1 MGRLDNSRGGDMMN
15 GTTGVGVI
23 ITWDLRGM
31 SYPQSPELRALLKTP
46 TVYRHQL
53 RWQKHLRDRG
63 ILSPQDYLFYRA
75 FDGVV
80 VMTAL
85 RCVFRDGGLTPDFVA
100 ERLGVIEYPTMAVIE
115 AKDDETRDALETLPI
130 EFDALALTPAI
141 VKRIEWHGGVAVRA
155 AGGAYY
161 LPPDAYDEMLPIFEA
176 IQREGGRV
184 RTIEVDPSSEIARE
198 IARDAVKV
206 LTALMEQLK
215 RAFETA
221 KSEARKAKSLKRL
234 QEVKRHLDHYLAL
247 MQCLREEIEREDTQ
261 QVVGDLLMEV
271 V

>member
-1 MGRLDNSRGGDMMN
+1 MMN
-15 GTTGVGVI
+15 ATTGVIV
-23 ITWDLRGM
+23 TWDLRGM
-31 SYPQSPELRALLKTP
+31 GYPQSPELRALLKTP

-53 RWQKHLRDRG
+53 RWQKHLRDCG
-63 ILSPQDYLFYRA
+63 ILSDGDFLFYRA

-85 RCVFRDGGLTPDFVA
+85 RCEFRDSLTPDFRA
-100 ERLGVIEYPTMAVIE
+100 ERIGVVEYPSMAVVE
-115 AKDDETRDALETLPI
+115 ARDDQTRLALETLPL

-141 VKRIEWHGGVAVRA
+141 VKRIEMLGGVSVRA

-161 LPPDAYDEMLPIFEA
+161 LPPDAYDELLPVLDA

-198 IARDAVKV
+198 IARDAVKL
-206 LTALMEQLK
+206 LTALMQQLQ

-221 KSEARKAKSLKRL
+221 KSEARKAKSMKRL

-247 MQCLREEIEREDTQ
+247 LQQMREEMETEDAQ
-261 QVVGDLLMEV
+261 QITADLLMEV

>member
-1 MGRLDNSRGGDMMN
+1 MMERNS
-15 GTTGVGVI
+15 VGLIV
-23 ITWDLRGM
+23 TWDLRGM
-31 SYPQSPELRALLKTP
+31 NFPQSPELRALLKTP

-53 RWQKHLRDRG
+53 RWQKHLRGCG
-63 ILSPQDYLFYRA
+63 ILENADYLFYRA
-75 FDGVV
+75 FEGMV

-85 RCVFRDGGLTPDFVA
+85 RCVFPVDSLTPEFRA
-100 ERLGVIEYPTMAVIE
+100 ERLGVIEYPSMAVIE
-115 AKDDETRDALETLPI
+115 AMNDQTRDALQTLPL

-141 VKRIEWHGGVAVRA
+141 VKRIEMLGGVSVRA

-161 LPPDAYDEMLPIFEA
+161 LPPDAYDELLPVFDA

-198 IARDAVKV
+198 IARDAVKI
-206 LTALMEQLK
+206 LTALMQQLQ

-234 QEVKRHLDHYLAL
+234 QEVRKHLDHYIQL
-247 MQCLREEIEREDTQ
+247 MEQLRSEIEVEDTQ
-261 QVVGDLLMEV
+261 QVIGDLLMEV

>member
-1 MGRLDNSRGGDMMN
+1 MMERNS
-15 GTTGVGVI
+15 VGLIV
-23 ITWDLRGM
+23 TWDLRGM
-31 SYPQSPELRALLKTP
+31 NFPQSPELRALLKTP

-53 RWQKHLRDRG
+53 RWQKHLRDCG
-63 ILSPQDYLFYRA
+63 ILENADYLFYRA
-75 FDGVV
+75 FEGMV

-85 RCVFRDGGLTPDFVA
+85 RCVFPVDSLTPEFRA
-100 ERLGVIEYPTMAVIE
+100 ERIGVVEYPSMAVIE
-115 AKDDETRDALETLPI
+115 AKDDETRAALETLPI

-141 VKRIEWHGGVAVRA
+141 VKRIEWLGGVSVRA

-161 LPPDAYDEMLPIFEA
+161 LPPDAYDELLPVFDA

-198 IARDAVKV
+198 IARDAVKL

-215 RAFETA
+215 RAFESA
-221 KSEARKAKSLKRL
+221 KSDARKAKSLKRL

-247 MQCLREEIEREDTQ
+247 MQQLRVEIETEDTQ

>member
-1 MGRLDNSRGGDMMN
+1 MMN
-15 GTTGVGVI
+15 GTTGVIV
-23 ITWDLRGM
+23 TWDLRSMG
-31 SYPQSPELRALLKTP
+31 YPQSPELRSLLKTP

-53 RWQKHLRDRG
+53 RWQKHLRDCG
-63 ILSPQDYLFYRA
+63 VLSDADYIFYRA
-75 FDGVV
+75 FEGL
-80 VMTAL
+80 TALYAL
-85 RCVFRDGGLTPDFVA
+85 RCVFPEDSLTPDFRA
-100 ERLGVIEYPTMAVIE
+100 ERLGVIEYPSMTVIE
-115 AKDDETRDALETLPI
+115 AKDDQTRLALETLPL

-141 VKRIEWHGGVAVRA
+141 VKRIEWLGGVSVRA

-161 LPPDAYDEMLPIFEA
+161 LPPDAYDELMPVFDA

-184 RTIEVDPSSEIARE
+184 RTIEVDPQSEIARE
-198 IARDAVKV
+198 IAQDAVKI

-247 MQCLREEIEREDTQ
+247 MQNLREEIEREDTQ
-261 QVVGDLLMEV
+261 QVIGDLLMEV

>member
-1 MGRLDNSRGGDMMN
+1 MN
-15 GTTGVGVI
+15 ATAGLIV
-23 ITWDLRGM
+23 TWDLRGM
-31 SYPQSPELRALLKTP
+31 NFPQSPELRALLKTP

-53 RWQKHLRDRG
+53 RWQSYLRGRG

-75 FDGVV
+75 FEG
-80 VMTAL
+80 MTVLYAL
-85 RCVFRDGGLTPDFVA
+85 RCEFRDALTPEYRA
-100 ERLGVIEYPTMAVIE
+100 ERLGVIEYPSMAVVE
-115 AKDDETRDALETLPI
+115 ARDDQTRLALETLPL

-141 VKRIEWHGGVAVRA
+141 VKRIEWLGGVSVRA

-161 LPPDAYDEMLPIFEA
+161 LPPDAYDELLPVFDA

-184 RTIEVDPSSEIARE
+184 RTIEVDPQSEVARE
-198 IARDAVKV
+198 IARDAVKL

-215 RAFETA
+215 RAFESA

-234 QEVKRHLDHYLAL
+234 QEVKKHLDHYLVL
-247 MQCLREEIEREDTQ
+247 LQQMREEMETEDAQ
-261 QVVGDLLMEV
+261 QITADLLMEV

>member
-1 MGRLDNSRGGDMMN
+1 MN
-15 GTTGVGVI
+15 AKTGVIV
-23 ITWDLRGM
+23 TWDLRGM
-31 SYPQSPELRALLKTP
+31 GYPQSPELRALLKTP

-53 RWQKHLRDRG
+53 RWQKHLRDCG
-63 ILSPQDYLFYRA
+63 ILDDADYLFYRA
-75 FDGVV
+75 FEGRV

-85 RCVFRDGGLTPDFVA
+85 RCVFPEDSLTPDFRA
-100 ERLGVIEYPTMAVIE
+100 ERLGTVEYPSMAVIE
-115 AKDDETRDALETLPI
+115 AQDDETRDALQTLPI

-141 VKRIEWHGGVAVRA
+141 VKRIEWLGGVSVRA

-161 LPPDAYDEMLPIFEA
+161 LPPDAYEEMLPIFEA

-184 RTIEVDPSSEIARE
+184 RTIEVDPASEIARE
-198 IARDAVKV
+198 IARDAVKL

-215 RAFETA
+215 RAFESA

-234 QEVKRHLDHYLAL
+234 QEVKKHLDHYLVL
-247 MQCLREEIEREDTQ
+247 LQQMREEMETEDAQ
-261 QVVGDLLMEV
+261 QITADLLMEV

>member
-1 MGRLDNSRGGDMMN
+1 MDRLETSRGGDMMN
-15 GTTGVGVI
+15 GTTGVIV
-23 ITWDLRGM
+23 TWDLRGM
-31 SYPQSPELRALLKTP
+31 GYPQSPELRSLLKTP

-53 RWQKHLRDRG
+53 RWQKHLRDCG
-63 ILSPQDYLFYRA
+63 VLSDADYIFYRA
-75 FDGVV
+75 FEGLTVLY
-80 VMTAL
+80 AL
-85 RCVFRDGGLTPDFVA
+85 RCVFPEDSLTPDFRA
-100 ERLGVIEYPTMAVIE
+100 ERLGVIEYPSMTVIE
-115 AKDDETRDALETLPI
+115 AKDDQTRLALETLPL

-141 VKRIEWHGGVAVRA
+141 VKRIEWLGGVSVRA

-161 LPPDAYDEMLPIFEA
+161 LPPDAYEEMLPVFDA

-184 RTIEVDPSSEIARE
+184 RTIEVDPQSEIARE
-198 IARDAVKV
+198 IAQDAVKI

-247 MQCLREEIEREDTQ
+247 MQNLREEIEREDTQ
-261 QVVGDLLMEV
+261 QVVADLLMEV

>member
-1 MGRLDNSRGGDMMN
+1 MMN
-15 GTTGVGVI
+15 ATSGVGLIV
-23 ITWDLRGM
+23 TWDLRGM
-31 SYPQSPELRALLKTP
+31 SFPQSPELRALLKTP

-53 RWQKHLRDRG
+53 RWQKHLRDCG

-75 FDGVV
+75 FE
-80 VMTAL
+80 
-85 RCVFRDGGLTPDFVA
+85 GLTVLYAMRCEFGDSLTPEFRA
-100 ERLGVIEYPTMAVIE
+100 ERLGVVEYPSMSVVE
-115 AKDDETRDALETLPI
+115 ARDDQTRLALETLPL

-141 VKRIEWHGGVAVRA
+141 VKRIEWLGGVSVRA

-161 LPPDAYDEMLPIFEA
+161 LPPDAYDELLPVFDA

-184 RTIEVDPSSEIARE
+184 RTIEVDPQSEVARE
-198 IARDAVKV
+198 IARDAVKL

-215 RAFETA
+215 RAFESA

-234 QEVKRHLDHYLAL
+234 KEVQKHLDHYIGL
-247 MQCLREEIEREDTQ
+247 MQNLRAELENDDKQ
-261 QVVGDLLMEV
+261 QVIGDLLIEV

>member
-1 MGRLDNSRGGDMMN
+1 MMN
-15 GTTGVGVI
+15 GTTGVTGVI
-23 ITWDLRGM
+23 VTWDLRGM
-31 SYPQSPELRALLKTP
+31 GYPQSPELRALLRTP
-46 TVYRHQL
+46 TVYRHLL
-53 RWQKHLRDRG
+53 RWQKHLRDCG
-63 ILSPQDYLFYRA
+63 VLNEADYLFYRA
-75 FDGVV
+75 FDSMV

-85 RCVFRDGGLTPDFVA
+85 RCEFRDALTPDFHS
-100 ERLGVIEYPTMAVIE
+100 ERLGVIEYPSMAVIE
-115 AKDDETRDALETLPI
+115 AKDDQTRLALETLSI

-141 VKRIEWHGGVAVRA
+141 VKRIEWLGGVSVRA

-161 LPPDAYDEMLPIFEA
+161 LPPDAYDELLPVFEA

-184 RTIEVDPSSEIARE
+184 RTIEVDPQSEIARE
-198 IARDAVKV
+198 IAQDAVKL

-234 QEVKRHLDHYLAL
+234 KEVQKHLDHYLAL
-247 MQCLREEIEREDTQ
+247 MQQMREEIHAEDTQ
-261 QVVGDLLMEV
+261 QITADLLMEV

>member
-1 MGRLDNSRGGDMMN
+1 MERNFA
-15 GTTGVGVI
+15 TGVIV
-23 ITWDLRGM
+23 TWDLRGM
-31 SYPQSPELRALLKTP
+31 GYPQSPELRALLKTP

-53 RWQKHLRDRG
+53 RWQKHLRDCG
-63 ILSPQDYLFYRA
+63 ILDDADYLFYRA
-75 FDGVV
+75 FEGRV

-85 RCVFRDGGLTPDFVA
+85 RCVFPEDSLTPDFRA
-100 ERLGVIEYPTMAVIE
+100 ERLGTVEYPSMAVIE
-115 AKDDETRDALETLPI
+115 ARDDQTRLALETLPL

-141 VKRIEWHGGVAVRA
+141 VKRIEWLGGVSVRA

-161 LPPDAYDEMLPIFEA
+161 LPPDAYDELLPVFDA

-198 IARDAVKV
+198 IARDAVKL

-215 RAFETA
+215 RAFESA
-221 KSEARKAKSLKRL
+221 KSDARKAKSLKRL

-247 MQCLREEIEREDTQ
+247 MQQMRDDLETEDTQ

>member
-1 MGRLDNSRGGDMMN
+1 MMERNS
-15 GTTGVGVI
+15 VGLIV
-23 ITWDLRGM
+23 TWDLRGM
-31 SYPQSPELRALLKTP
+31 NFPQSPELRALLKTP

-53 RWQKHLRDRG
+53 RWQKHLRDCG
-63 ILSPQDYLFYRA
+63 ILDNADYLFYRA
-75 FDGVV
+75 FEGMV

-85 RCVFRDGGLTPDFVA
+85 RCEFRDALTPDFHS
-100 ERLGVIEYPTMAVIE
+100 ERLGVIEYPSMAVIE
-115 AKDDETRDALETLPI
+115 AKDDETRAALETLPI

-141 VKRIEWHGGVAVRA
+141 VKRIEWLGGVSVRA

-161 LPPDAYDEMLPIFEA
+161 LPPDAYDELLPVFDA

-198 IARDAVKV
+198 IARDAVKI
-206 LTALMEQLK
+206 LTALMQQLQ

-221 KSEARKAKSLKRL
+221 KSEARKAKSLRRL
-234 QEVKRHLDHYLAL
+234 QEVRKHLDHYIQL
-247 MQCLREEIEREDTQ
+247 MEQLRSEIEVEDTQ
-261 QVVGDLLMEV
+261 QVIGDLLMEV

>member
-1 MGRLDNSRGGDMMN
+1 MMN
-15 GTTGVGVI
+15 ATGVIV
-23 ITWDLRGM
+23 TWDLRGM
-31 SYPQSPELRALLKTP
+31 NFPQSPELRSLLRTP

-53 RWQKHLRDRG
+53 RWQKHLRDCG
-63 ILSPQDYLFYRA
+63 VLNNADYLFYRT
-75 FDGVV
+75 FEGLTVLY
-80 VMTAL
+80 AL
-85 RCVFRDGGLTPDFVA
+85 RCEFGDSITPEFRA

-141 VKRIEWHGGVAVRA
+141 VKRIEWLGGVSVRA

-161 LPPDAYDEMLPIFEA
+161 LPPDAYDEMLPVFEA

-184 RTIEVDPSSEIARE
+184 RTIDVDPASEIAQE

-215 RAFETA
+215 RAFESA

-234 QEVKRHLDHYLAL
+234 QDVKRHLEHYLQL
-247 MQCLREEIEREDTQ
+247 MQRMRQEIEVEDTQ

>member
-1 MGRLDNSRGGDMMN
+1 MMN
-15 GTTGVGVI
+15 GTTGVIV
-23 ITWDLRGM
+23 TWDLRGM
-31 SYPQSPELRALLKTP
+31 GYPQSPELRSLLKTP

-53 RWQKHLRDRG
+53 RWQKHLRDGG

-85 RCVFRDGGLTPDFVA
+85 RCVFPEDSITPDFRS
-100 ERLGVIEYPTMAVIE
+100 ERLGVIEYPSMAVIE
-115 AKDDETRDALETLPI
+115 AKDDETRDALETLPL

-141 VKRIEWHGGVAVRA
+141 VKRIEMLGGVSVRA

-161 LPPDAYDEMLPIFEA
+161 LPPDAYDELMPVFDA
-176 IQREGGRV
+176 IEREGGRV
-184 RTIEVDPSSEIARE
+184 RTIEVDPQSEIARE

-206 LTALMEQLK
+206 LTALMDQLK

-234 QEVKRHLDHYLAL
+234 KEVQKHLDHYLAL
-247 MQCLREEIEREDTQ
+247 MQQMRVEIEAEDTQ
-261 QVVGDLLMEV
+261 QVTADLLMEV

>member
-1 MGRLDNSRGGDMMN
+1 MMERNS
-15 GTTGVGVI
+15 VGLIV
-23 ITWDLRGM
+23 TWDLRGM
-31 SYPQSPELRALLKTP
+31 KYPQSPELRSLLKTP

-53 RWQKHLRDRG
+53 RWQKHLRDCG
-63 ILSPQDYLFYRA
+63 ILDNADYLFYRA

-85 RCVFRDGGLTPDFVA
+85 RCVFPEDSLTPDFRA
-100 ERLGVIEYPTMAVIE
+100 ERLGVIEYPSMAVIE
-115 AKDDETRDALETLPI
+115 AKDDQTRDALQTLPL

-141 VKRIEWHGGVAVRA
+141 VKRIEWLGGVSVRA

-161 LPPDAYDEMLPIFEA
+161 LPPDAYEEMTPIFEA

-184 RTIEVDPSSEIARE
+184 RTIEVDHSSEIARE
-198 IARDAVKV
+198 IARDAVKL

-215 RAFETA
+215 RAFESA
-221 KSEARKAKSLKRL
+221 KSQARKEKSLKRL
-234 QEVKRHLDHYLAL
+234 KEVQKHLDHYLAL
-247 MQCLREEIEREDTQ
+247 MQNLREEIEREDTQ

>member
-1 MGRLDNSRGGDMMN
+1 MMERN
-15 GTTGVGVI
+15 FATGVIV
-23 ITWDLRGM
+23 TWDLRGM
-31 SYPQSPELRALLKTP
+31 GYPQSPELRSLLKTP

-53 RWQKHLRDRG
+53 RWQKHLRDCG
-63 ILSPQDYLFYRA
+63 ILTDADFLFYRA

-85 RCVFRDGGLTPDFVA
+85 RCEFRDSLTPDFRA
-100 ERLGVIEYPTMAVIE
+100 ERLGVIEYPSMAVVE
-115 AKDDETRDALETLPI
+115 ARDDQTRLALETLPL

-141 VKRIEWHGGVAVRA
+141 VKRIEWLGGVSVRA

-161 LPPDAYDEMLPIFEA
+161 LPPDAYEEMLPIFEA

-184 RTIEVDPSSEIARE
+184 RTIEVDPASEIARE
-198 IARDAVKV
+198 IARDAVKL
-206 LTALMEQLK
+206 LTALMEQLM
-215 RAFETA
+215 RAFESA
-221 KSEARKAKSLKRL
+221 KSDARKAKSLKRL

-247 MQCLREEIEREDTQ
+247 MQQMRDDLETEDTQ
-261 QVVGDLLMEV
+261 QVVADLLMEV

>member
-1 MGRLDNSRGGDMMN
+1 MN
-15 GTTGVGVI
+15 ATAGLIV
-23 ITWDLRGM
+23 TWDLRGM
-31 SYPQSPELRALLKTP
+31 NFPQSPELRALLKTP

-53 RWQKHLRDRG
+53 RWQSYLRGRG

-75 FDGVV
+75 FEG
-80 VMTAL
+80 MTVLYAL
-85 RCVFRDGGLTPDFVA
+85 RCEFRDALTPEYRA
-100 ERLGVIEYPTMAVIE
+100 ERLGVIEYPSMAVIE
-115 AKDDETRDALETLPI
+115 AKDDETRDALQTLPL

-141 VKRIEWHGGVAVRA
+141 VKRIEMLGGVSVRA

-161 LPPDAYDEMLPIFEA
+161 LPPDAYDELMPVFDA

-184 RTIEVDPSSEIARE
+184 RTIEVDPASEIARE

-221 KSEARKAKSLKRL
+221 KSQARKEKSLKRL
-234 QEVKRHLDHYLAL
+234 KEVQKHLDHYIGL
-247 MQCLREEIEREDTQ
+247 MQNLRAELENDDKQ
-261 QVVGDLLMEV
+261 QVIGDLLIEV